1 MLISINLLLIKNIM
15 DVAQF
20 LRSKFPEAEIS
31 FDGED
36 CNSRLLIVSNDFDG
50 LNTLQRHKLVLNTLK
65 EQFQTGEL
73 HALSLI
79 TKSPSETA

>member
-1 MLISINLLLIKNIM
+1 M
-15 DVAQF
+15 DITNF
-20 LRSKFPEAEIS
+20 LKSKFPEAEIS

-36 CNSRLLIVSNDFDG
+36 CNSKVLIVSNEFEG
-50 LNTLQRHKLVLNTLK
+50 LNTLQRHKLILSVLK

-79 TKSPSETA
+79 TKTPSEIG